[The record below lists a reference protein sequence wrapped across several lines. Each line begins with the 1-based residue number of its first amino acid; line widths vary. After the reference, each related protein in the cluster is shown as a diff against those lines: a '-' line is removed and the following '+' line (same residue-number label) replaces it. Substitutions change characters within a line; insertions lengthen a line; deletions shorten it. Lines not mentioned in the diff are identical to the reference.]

1 MMPGVW
7 RLRTSVCAPLALP
20 FPSRFPIDAPSL
32 RFHAP
37 RSAVFAAAR
46 TVHSP
51 NRRPADDWEAA

>member
-51 NRRPADDWEAA
+51 NRRPADD